1 MSGISSVIIKIG
13 AQTAEAV
20 SEIKKVDSALG
31 GTQSSGK
38 KFADG
43 IQKAAVPAAAALTA
57 IAGAAALCV
66 TAAAENQQAQSKLE
80 GQLKRSTGASVDAQK
95 ATIDHVNA
103 MADAAAV
110 AREDVYPAMSNLVR
124 ATGDASKAQGLLSD
138 AMNISAATGKPLG
151 SVSAALGKAYNGS
164 YGALKK
170 LVPTL
175 SDAATSS
182 KDFHQAQKEL
192 NKQFAGAAKGDAET
206 AAGQYR
212 EVHNSLHDLQV
223 TIGTDLLP
231 VLQIVL
237 PLITDLFNAAAEHAT
252 VFEVIAGAVALFA
265 GAILAAN
272 AVLKI
277 QSAWQT
283 VMAAKTVITTAATEA
298 QTAATLLLSA
308 AMDANPIGLVVLAL
322 AALAAGLILAW
333 HYSGTFR
340 MVVTAAFH
348 DVVDAGKLLVGGVR
362 DFIGALEDAWNHSK
376 LFRTIV
382 TAVFNDVKD
391 SIQLVVDIIH
401 HLIDLVG
408 SLIGAIGRIHIP
420 SIPHI
425 PGINSVG
432 VAGYAVGPATQGGA
446 IPMQV
451 NITVQGAIDPEGTA
465 IAVRNVLQRYDRRRG
480 RRPLGRLGP

>member
-1 MSGISSVIIKIG
+1 MAGKLNITIDESGLIPLMRGVGKLEADLKDRTNGRLRDAAGMASTQLVSSLRAAASSSQTPQAALVAQSIKVRRDRLVSVAIGGRQRVGSRGTSAGAILWGSEHGGRNFDAAIGGSYWIAPAVDKFRTGPAERVIPRGSRQDSRRRGARVSGISSVIIKIG

-80 GQLKRSTGASVDAQK
+80 GQLKRSTGASTDAQK

-103 MADAAAV
+103 MADAAAI

-212 EVHNSLHDLQV
+212 EVHN
-223 TIGTDLLP
+223 
-231 VLQIVL
+231 
-237 PLITDLFNAAAEHAT
+237 
-252 VFEVIAGAVALFA
+252 
-265 GAILAAN
+265 
-272 AVLKI
+272 
-277 QSAWQT
+277 
-283 VMAAKTVITTAATEA
+283 
-298 QTAATLLLSA
+298 
-308 AMDANPIGLVVLAL
+308 
-322 AALAAGLILAW
+322 
-333 HYSGTFR
+333 
-340 MVVTAAFH
+340 
-348 DVVDAGKLLVGGVR
+348 
-362 DFIGALEDAWNHSK
+362 
-376 LFRTIV
+376 
-382 TAVFNDVKD
+382 
-391 SIQLVVDIIH
+391 
-401 HLIDLVG
+401 
-408 SLIGAIGRIHIP
+408 
-420 SIPHI
+420 
-425 PGINSVG
+425 
-432 VAGYAVGPATQGGA
+432 
-446 IPMQV
+446 
-451 NITVQGAIDPEGTA
+451 
-465 IAVRNVLQRYDRRRG
+465 
-480 RRPLGRLGP
+480 